1 MSHLIERVR
10 SPFLLLSILTF
21 CIGISST
28 VIRAGQP
35 VRLRA
40 NITPDCSSTIGSSAR
55 YADIYAEGDLAV
67 QGSYGCRGVFI
78 YDVSNPD
85 DPQLASWYNPGNSIQ
100 FLEAIILNGR
110 GYFGSGNQN
119 GVHIVDLSDPKA
131 PQLLG
136 IANPSNG
143 GAYRSIHE
151 MVVFEQNGSI
161 ILIENDNEG
170 ANFLKAID
178 VTNPAAPVF
187 IRNIDPQEVNWVH
200 AMHVRGNRMF
210 TSGWGTSS
218 VRART
223 EIWDISDL
231 LTRDATILGTIQDQ
245 SSTVN
250 AGNNM
255 HTNWSS
261 EDGNFLYSAREIGNS
276 NAANPGDIRVYD
288 ISTPA
293 TPILV
298 KKISMADLGINAS
311 TPHNPVVM
319 GDKLYV
325 SWYHAGLQ
333 VFDLADPRNPR
344 RIGQYDT
351 YESQFT
357 EEQRELMARYD
368 PADIMCGRSIS
379 LNSAVSG
386 YEGAWAVFPFLGED
400 RVLVGDLARGL
411 FIVDVT
417 DAAASDN
424 LVSDFD
430 GDNKTDISIFRP
442 GNGDWEIENSSDHQ
456 FRNIHFGQPGDIIE
470 AGDYDGDG
478 SSDPAVFR
486 PSTGIWYMQLSTTGY
501 SAFLFGTAGDV
512 PVAADYDG
520 DGRTDVAVWRP
531 SNGIWYIQRSTLGFK
546 AVQWGL
552 ASDRPIT
559 GDYDQDGKA
568 DVAVWRPSTGTWYIL
583 QSTSSIPL
591 YENFGSSDD
600 QPLSGD
606 FDGNGVTDL
615 AVYRPST
622 GTWYILDRSTSA
634 FRAYQFGVAEDMPI
648 PADYDGDGSTDIAVF
663 RPSTNAWYRLNSSD
677 GQFDARVFGLA
688 GDLPSPSSVQPQ

>member
-1 MSHLIERVR
+1 MSYFYERVR
-10 SPFLLLSILTF
+10 PQFVLMSMLAF
-21 CIGISST
+21 CIGMAAT
-28 VIRAGQP
+28 VASAAQP

-40 NITPDCSSTIGSSAR
+40 NITPNCNSTFGASAKF
-55 YADIYAEGDLAV
+55 ADIYAEGNIAV

-85 DPQLASWYNPGNSIQ
+85 DPVLASWYNPNNNIQ
-100 FLEAIILNGR
+100 FLEAIVLNGR
-110 GYFGSGNQN
+110 GYFGSGNQH
-119 GVHIVDLSDPKA
+119 GVHIVDLSDPTS

-136 IANPSNG
+136 VANPSN

-170 ANFLKAID
+170 SNFLKAID
-178 VTNPAAPVF
+178 VTNPSAPVF

-200 AMHVRGNRMF
+200 AMHVRGDRMF
-210 TSGWGTSS
+210 TSGWGNSS

-231 LTRDATILGTIQDQ
+231 LHRDAAIIGTIQDP
-245 SSTVN
+245 SSTIN

-276 NAANPGDIRVYD
+276 SAPSPGDIRVYD
-288 ISTPA
+288 ITTPSA
-293 TPILV
+293 PVLV

-333 VFDLADPRNPR
+333 VFDLADPRNPQ

-357 EEQRELMARYD
+357 EQQRSELARYD
-368 PADIMCGRSIS
+368 PGDIICGRSIS
-379 LNSAVSG
+379 LGSAVSG

-400 RVLVGDLARGL
+400 KVLVGDLAKGL

-417 DAAASDN
+417 DSAASDN

-430 GDNKTDISIFRP
+430 GDNKTDVSIFRP
-442 GNGDWEIENSSDHQ
+442 GNGDWEIENSSDHL

-486 PSTGIWYMQLSTTGY
+486 PSTGIWYIQLSTTGFASFY
-501 SAFLFGTAGDV
+501 FGTAEDV

-520 DGRTDVAVWRP
+520 DGRTDIAVWRP
-531 SNGIWYIQRSTLGFK
+531 STGFWYIQRSTLGFK
-546 AVQWGL
+546 AFKWGV
-552 ASDRPIT
+552 STDKPMT

-568 DVAVWRPSTGTWYIL
+568 DISVWRPSTGTWYIL

-591 YENFGSSDD
+591 YEVFGLSDD

-622 GTWYILDRSTSA
+622 GVWYILDRSTSA
-634 FRAYQFGVAEDMPI
+634 FRAYQFGIAEDMPI
-648 PADYDGDGSTDIAVF
+648 PADYDGDGRADIAVF

-677 GQFDARVFGLA
+677 GQFDARVFGRA